1 MFFCIDIG
9 VDVDVDG
16 NVAINVGK
24 YLETNCWKWE
34 ASISRAQPPTVLS
47 DFLHCCHWPESLL
60 IKIEKFKRKR
70 FTIIKLCLSL
80 FVIVVIFVLTVF
92 FTFAFYLIL
101 PQKWGLHII
110 MSSRQH
116 WIIKVGALKITD
128 PLYIGQSIVTRY
140 LVLYSFT
147 SFTWIYLKKKNT
159 LGKLFL
165 TSVKYLMWEV
175 GRRSI

>member
-1 MFFCIDIG
+1 MYYIQRQTILLSMFFCVDIG

-47 DFLHCCHWPESLL
+47 DFLHFCHWPESLL

-116 WIIKVGALKITD
+116 WIIKVGALKMTWSLVHRSKYRNNIFR
-128 PLYIGQSIVTRY
+128 IV
-140 LVLYSFT
+140 F
-147 SFTWIYLKKKNT
+147 FHFIYLD
-159 LGKLFL
+159 L
-165 TSVKYLMWEV
+165 SEEEKYS
-175 GRRSI
+175 R

>member
-1 MFFCIDIG
+1 MFGTIDFLRHNFSLNLLSDIVLIIVLHTEANNIA
-9 VDVDVDG
+9 VDVFLCWYWCNVDVDG

-34 ASISRAQPPTVLS
+34 ASIARAQPPTVLS

-70 FTIIKLCLSL
+70 CTIIKLCLSL
-80 FVIVVIFVLTVF
+80 FVIVVIFVFTVF

-140 LVLYSFT
+140 LVL
-147 SFTWIYLKKKNT
+147 
-159 LGKLFL
+159 
-165 TSVKYLMWEV
+165 
-175 GRRSI
+175 

>member
-47 DFLHCCHWPESLL
+47 DFLHFCHWPESLL

-80 FVIVVIFVLTVF
+80 FVIVVIFVFTVF
-92 FTFAFYLIL
+92 FTFAFHLIL

-110 MSSRQH
+110 MSSNRKRGGLRRWARPCLAMWATLNNQGGSAQDDL
-116 WIIKVGALKITD
+116 IPYTKVKV
-128 PLYIGQSIVTRY
+128 S
-140 LVLYSFT
+140 
-147 SFTWIYLKKKNT
+147 
-159 LGKLFL
+159 
-165 TSVKYLMWEV
+165 
-175 GRRSI
+175 